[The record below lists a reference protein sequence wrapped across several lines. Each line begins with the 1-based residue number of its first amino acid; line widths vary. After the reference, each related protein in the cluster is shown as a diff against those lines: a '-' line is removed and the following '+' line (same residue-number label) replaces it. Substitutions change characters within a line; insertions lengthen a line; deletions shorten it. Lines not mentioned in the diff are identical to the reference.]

1 MEPRKIFRRVLWNF
15 SWVRL
20 THYLDPVM
28 AKSTNPRR
36 KSSLRRLLKFL
47 DAVCAE
53 IGLPADNYAKA
64 FKA

>member
-1 MEPRKIFRRVLWNF
+1 
-15 SWVRL
+15 
-20 THYLDPVM
+20 M
-28 AKSTNPRR
+28 AKERKLHFGSEIWTYRVGVGNVVIRDPQR

>member
-1 MEPRKIFRRVLWNF
+1 
-15 SWVRL
+15 
-20 THYLDPVM
+20 M
-28 AKSTNPRR
+28 AKSTKPRR